1 MCLIHNTPP
10 VAVNLKKMRRL
21 MKKHGLRCPI
31 RRAIPC
37 HKIKDTMKTYNYAPS
52 FLDREFEYYGPR
64 FVLLTDITHIP
75 WEDHSS
81 TTVEIFK
88 ILNFHPFSLKVLKTN
103 FDSTF
108 FAIRA
113 KINLESGSKRKIT
126 DRITETKMTCNNR
139 TEKEFGQVRRTDV
152 ALVRSCL
159 TLTKSKRVSGGN
171 DNPRAGG

>member
-10 VAVNLKKMRRL
+10 VAGESEKDAQTDEETWPALPYSQSN
-21 MKKHGLRCPI
+21 
-31 RRAIPC
+31 PC

-88 ILNFHPFSLKVLKTN
+88 ILNFHPFSLVILQ
-103 FDSTF
+103 S
-108 FAIRA
+108 
-113 KINLESGSKRKIT
+113 
-126 DRITETKMTCNNR
+126 
-139 TEKEFGQVRRTDV
+139 
-152 ALVRSCL
+152 
-159 TLTKSKRVSGGN
+159 
-171 DNPRAGG
+171 

>member
-21 MKKHGLRCPI
+21 IKKHGLRCPI

-103 FDSTF
+103 FGFYF
-108 FAIRA
+108 FR
-113 KINLESGSKRKIT
+113 
-126 DRITETKMTCNNR
+126 
-139 TEKEFGQVRRTDV
+139 
-152 ALVRSCL
+152 
-159 TLTKSKRVSGGN
+159 
-171 DNPRAGG
+171 NPRKNKSRVGK

>member
-1 MCLIHNTPP
+1 MIIGLMVTPDERETFICVSSTIP
-10 VAVNLKKMRRL
+10 RQWLVNLKKMRRL

-88 ILNFHPFSLKVLKTN
+88 ILNFHPFSLVILQ
-103 FDSTF
+103 S
-108 FAIRA
+108 
-113 KINLESGSKRKIT
+113 
-126 DRITETKMTCNNR
+126 
-139 TEKEFGQVRRTDV
+139 
-152 ALVRSCL
+152 
-159 TLTKSKRVSGGN
+159 
-171 DNPRAGG
+171 